1 MTCDV
6 CIIGGG
12 PAGTR
17 AARLLA
23 AEGKSVVLVE
33 SAELGGTC
41 LNRGC
46 IPTKMLLGAVTTRAG
61 VQALSKLRVLSGEV
75 SLEFT
80 AMHTRM
86 QRFVNGT
93 RQALGKQL
101 SAAGITVLEG
111 RATCLESGL
120 VRVEKGDSHQDI
132 RATDI
137 IIATG
142 SRPAAFPGLA
152 ADHLAVLD
160 STDLLASSDIPD
172 SLLIVGGGVIGLEL
186 ADVYSALGSRITI
199 VEAAP
204 HILPSED
211 DDIAAEMARACK
223 KKGQAVICGIRAA
236 SLESRDGQAVLML
249 EDGQVFTATRA
260 LMAVGRSPNTAGLN
274 CENLGCSLDRRGA
287 IVVDGYLQAA
297 PHVYAV
303 GDVNGR
309 VQLAHAA
316 EHQALYVSRLLLGQ
330 AHAPY
335 DDGPVPACVYGS
347 TEVMRVGLTARAA
360 AARGKGR
367 VTVSVAPLSA
377 NAIAQAHGDISGFA
391 KAVRC
396 DGKLVGMAAVGHN
409 VSHLVTAA
417 ELLVLHDARHGYSQD
432 FMYAHPTLDECLAT
446 ALDAPQRPYPAS

>member
-46 IPTKMLLGAVTTRAG
+46 IPTKMLLGAVTTRAS
-61 VQALSKLRVLSGEV
+61 VQALNKLRVLSGDV
-75 SLEFT
+75 SLEFP

-86 QRFVNGT
+86 RRFVSGT
-93 RQALGKQL
+93 RQALSKQL
-101 SAAGITVLEG
+101 TAAGITVMEG
-111 RATCLESGL
+111 HATCLEPGL
-120 VRVEKGDSHQDI
+120 VRVDGNEGRHHV
-132 RATDI
+132 RAADI

-204 HILPSED
+204 HILPAED

-223 KKGQAVICGIRAA
+223 KKGQSVICGIRAT

-249 EDGQVFTATRA
+249 ENGQIFTATRA
-260 LMAVGRSPNTAGLN
+260 LMAVGRSPNTAGLD
-274 CENLGCSLDRRGA
+274 CDKLGCTLDRRGA
-287 IVVDGYLQAA
+287 VMVDTYLQAA

-330 AHAPY
+330 IHAPY

-360 AARGKGR
+360 AARGK

-396 DGKLVGMAAVGHN
+396 DGKLVGMAAVGHD

-417 ELLVLHDARHGYSQD
+417 ELLVLHGARHGYSQD
-432 FMYAHPTLDECLAT
+432 FMYAHPTLDECLAM
-446 ALDAPQRPYPAS
+446 ALDAPQRPYPAN